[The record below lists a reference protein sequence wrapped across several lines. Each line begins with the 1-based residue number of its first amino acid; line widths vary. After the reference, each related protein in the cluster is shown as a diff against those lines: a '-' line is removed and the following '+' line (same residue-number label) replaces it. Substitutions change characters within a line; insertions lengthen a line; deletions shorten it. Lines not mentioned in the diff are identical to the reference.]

1 MTYVKNLIQRG
12 INELVEENED
22 LFKQNLM
29 YALAFKLNE
38 SVELTKIDI
47 QNRLLKVHTKDTV
60 LTEEIQIFLNFLEG
74 YNQNP
79 TDKILL
85 KDNSVININE
95 EDIKSIK
102 MLFENLSPKNRQKM
116 AESIF
121 ENNESFK
128 QHINFYKDSEALI

>member
-12 INELVEENED
+12 INELIEENDD

-38 SVELTKIDI
+38 SIEYAKIDI
-47 QNRLLKVHTKDTV
+47 QNKLLQVPQQNTEI
-60 LTEEIQIFLNFLEG
+60 TEEIQILLNFLEG
-74 YNQNP
+74 YSQSP

-95 EDIKSIK
+95 EDIKSVK
-102 MLFENLSPKNRQKM
+102 MLFENLSPKNRQIM

-121 ENNESFK
+121 DNNESFK
-128 QHINFYKDSEALI
+128 QHINFYKNSEALI